1 MDAEWNEEL
10 LRLNSRIIA
19 TEARL
24 AAQVTSILANMTLGD
39 VTTESSEHITVIRE
53 ELLCLRMLRDPMLD
67 KVQRSFWSY

>member
-39 VTTESSEHITVIRE
+39 VTTESSEHITFIRE
-53 ELLCLRMLRDPMLD
+53 ELFCLRMLRDPMLD
-67 KVQRSFWSY
+67 KVQRSFWFY